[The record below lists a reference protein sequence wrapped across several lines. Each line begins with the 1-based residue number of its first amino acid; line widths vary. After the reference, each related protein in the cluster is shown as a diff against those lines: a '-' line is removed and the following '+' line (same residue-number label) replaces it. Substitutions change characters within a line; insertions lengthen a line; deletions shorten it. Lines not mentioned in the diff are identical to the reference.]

1 MTDQVYGDQID
12 AGDEIGPLIKTPDLA
27 QVEAFLSVWN
37 PGAVSEETRRE
48 VLSRFTDPE
57 AAKRDGLRAPIVPGP
72 MSHAFLGQL
81 LTSWAGPAGWLRSL
95 EVNFRRPAHHG
106 DELSCVGLITDTH
119 DEGDRTV
126 VKLDVY
132 IEDPRGD
139 RPVQGVAEV
148 VIPAHA

>member
-1 MTDQVYGDQID
+1 MSTQVYGE
-12 AGDEIGPLIKTPDLA
+12 AVEPGDEIGPLLKTPDLA

-37 PGAVSEETRRE
+37 PGVSGPERSAVI
-48 VLSRFTDPE
+48 SRFTDPE
-57 AAKRDGLRAPIVPGP
+57 AAARDGLRAPIVPGP

-81 LTSWAGPAGWLRSL
+81 LTQWAGPAGWLRSL
-95 EVNFRRPAHHG
+95 EVNFRRPAHHS
-106 DELSCVGLITDTH
+106 DELSCVGLVTDKH
-119 DEGDRTV
+119 DEDGKTV